1 MSRLMLGIRTKRL
14 HCRCCYMFP
23 PPNPKRQS
31 PSTWRTERLSNPA
44 ADALVGARTALHWC
58 VSARAWSCSHRAPP
72 APFRYYSASAP
83 QDQDGKDAPSV
94 LQKGT
99 SWHDWRRMLS
109 LAHPER
115 GKLAAAM
122 SLLMISSAVTMSVP
136 FCLGKVI
143 DYIYSSGTAEN
154 AATSLADL
162 CFILTGVFLCGGA
175 ANAGRVYLMIASGQ
189 RIVCRLRE
197 ALFAAILHQ
206 EMAFFDKT
214 RTGELVNRLSADTT
228 LLGRAIT
235 ENLSDGLRSLS
246 QVTVGVGMMFY
257 VSPKLATFVLSVVPP
272 VALFAVAYGRYIRA
286 ITMKTQDL
294 QAQAT
299 QVAEERIG
307 SIRTVRAFARE
318 EMEMKRYT
326 DRVAHVLQLA
336 YKEARARAGFFGVTG
351 LSGNLIVL
359 AVLYKG
365 GILMQAAHITVGDLS
380 AFLLYSGWVGI
391 SIAGMSSFYSELM
404 KGLGAGT
411 RLWELLDRKPAIPLA
426 KGAVVPGGSLQGGLE
441 FRRVSFAYPT
451 RHDAPIFSDLN
462 LLVPAGSVTA
472 VVGPSGCGKSTL
484 LSLLLRLYDPQQ
496 GQVLVDG
503 HDIQTLNPS
512 WLRAN
517 VGTVSQEPVLFSCSI
532 GENITYGA
540 VEPSAVCMTDLE
552 HAARTA
558 NAEDFIRGFPQGFN
572 TMVGEKGVLLS
583 GGQKQRIA
591 IARAILKNPKIL
603 LLDEATSA
611 LDSESEYLVQQAL
624 DRLLHGRTVLVIAH
638 RLSTIQNA
646 DRIVVMAQGR
656 VAETGTYAQLTSVD
670 DGIFRKLVERQA
682 AAKLSS

>member
-1 MSRLMLGIRTKRL
+1 MSRLMFGIRL
-14 HCRCCYMFP
+14 HRRRCCYYAFP
-23 PPNPKRQS
+23 SPKPPRGCP
-31 PSTWRTERLSNPA
+31 
-44 ADALVGARTALHWC
+44 VGALTELRWC
-58 VSARAWSCSHRAPP
+58 VAARVWSCSNRAPP
-72 APFRYYSASAP
+72 GPFRHLYSTASGP
-83 QDQDGKDAPSV
+83 QDVRHGKDAPSL

-99 SWHDWRRMLS
+99 SRDDWRRMLS

-115 GKLAAAM
+115 GKLTAAVG
-122 SLLMISSAVTMSVP
+122 LLMISSAVTMSVP
-136 FCLGKVI
+136 FCMGKVI
-143 DYIYSSGTAEN
+143 DYIYSSSSAETAVTN
-154 AATSLADL
+154 LTDL
-162 CFILTGVFLCGGA
+162 CFILTGVFLCGAA

-257 VSPKLATFVLSVVPP
+257 VSPKLATFVLTVVPP
-272 VALFAVAYGRYIRA
+272 VALIAVAYGRYMRT

-294 QAQAT
+294 QALAT

-307 SIRTVRAFARE
+307 NIRTVRAFARE
-318 EMEMKRYT
+318 EMEIKRYK
-326 DRVAHVLQLA
+326 DRVSHVLQLA
-336 YKEARARAGFFGVTG
+336 YKEAQARAGFFGATG
-351 LSGNLIVL
+351 LTGNLIVL

-365 GILMQAAHITVGDLS
+365 GMLMQAAHITVGDLS

-404 KGLGAGT
+404 KGIGAGT
-411 RLWELLDRKPAIPLA
+411 RLWELMDRKPAIPLA
-426 KGAVVPGGSLQGGLE
+426 KGAVMPGGSLHGGLE
-441 FRRVSFAYPT
+441 FRRVSFAYPM
-451 RHDAPIFSDLN
+451 RQDAPIFSDLN

-532 GENITYGA
+532 AENITYGA

-552 HAARTA
+552 QAARTA

-611 LDSESEYLVQQAL
+611 LDSESEYLVQEAL
-624 DRLLHGRTVLVIAH
+624 DRLMEGRTVLVIAH
-638 RLSTIQNA
+638 RLSTIQSAN
-646 DRIVVMAQGR
+646 RIVVLAQGR
-656 VAETGTYAQLTSVD
+656 VAETGTYAQLTSAD

-682 AAKLSS
+682 TAKLSS